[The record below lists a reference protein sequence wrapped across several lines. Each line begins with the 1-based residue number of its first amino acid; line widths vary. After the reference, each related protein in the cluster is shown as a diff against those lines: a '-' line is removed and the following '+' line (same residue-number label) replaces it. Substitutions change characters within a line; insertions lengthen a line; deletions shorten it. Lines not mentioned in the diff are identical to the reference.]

1 MPPIVQWE
9 ACLPSTSAQSAR
21 VSKYDGW
28 CQICSPG
35 LLQRSVQRSFWFFS
49 RSSHSST
56 SCPQPLQ
63 AVWRRVRHTFG
74 HAPPSRQPLLDPN
87 HGDGG
92 KPDYR
97 LVPEPPLP
105 LPRRTR
111 WEGKWSGEVVW
122 KTLVSPGRKFP
133 SLKTLLSYHIAQ
145 SMLKGRT

>member
-1 MPPIVQWE
+1 MVKLQKAFSKKLGSSKFRAPDC
-9 ACLPSTSAQSAR
+9 AMGSLPAFDIRSKR
-21 VSKYDGW
+21 EGVKIRWMVSD
-28 CQICSPG
+28 QFICSPG

-97 LVPEPPLP
+97 LVPEPPLQSSDTM
-105 LPRRTR
+105 RSNGQ
-111 WEGKWSGEVVW
+111 EKWFEKPWFLQVEN
-122 KTLVSPGRKFP
+122 F
-133 SLKTLLSYHIAQ
+133 LL
-145 SMLKGRT
+145 